1 MKKFP
6 HIISKLFYEP
16 LILTRAKHAAMVNV
30 LESHMAKMA
39 MPMDDGD
46 GKDDEPDDDCGYIE
60 TERTAIIPVNGVLVA
75 KASDIPMS
83 SCGCGLD
90 AVSAMIDVAVA
101 DKNVRKILFYFKSPG
116 GSVTGVPECGRKIA
130 GIVSKSTVAFTDTE
144 CCSGA
149 LWLAEQCQQ
158 VYMTPS
164 AAFGSIGVW
173 CAYLDMSRN
182 LDNEGVKV
190 QEFSAGKYK
199 TMGAYWKSLSKD
211 ESKMIQA
218 SVDKIYGQFK
228 EAVQTRRVVADEFMQ
243 GQIFDGEEAVAAGLV
258 DGLVESIEEVI

>member
-1 MKKFP
+1 MKRYP

-16 LILTRAKHAAMVNV
+16 LIITRARHTAICQVVEA
-30 LESHMAKMA
+30 HMAKVNSM
-39 MPMDDGD
+39 
-46 GKDDEPDDDCGYIE
+46 PDDSEEDDAPEFEYVA
-60 TERTAIIPVNGVLVA
+60 TEQTAIIPVNGVLVA

-90 AVSAMIDVAVA
+90 EVGAMIDVAVA
-101 DKNVRKILFYFKSPG
+101 DPSISKIVFNFNSPG
-116 GSVTGVPECGRKIA
+116 GGVTGVPELGRKIA

-158 VYMTPS
+158 VFMTES

-173 CAYLDMSRN
+173 CAYLDLSAQMKMDGEN
-182 LDNEGVKV
+182 M

-199 TMGAYWKSLSKD
+199 TMGAYWKPLTKD
-211 ESKMIQA
+211 EGKIIQA
-218 SVDKIYGQFK
+218 NVDKIYGQFK
-228 EAVQTRRVVADEFMQ
+228 EAVQTRRVVSDEFMQ
-243 GQIFDGEEAVAAGLV
+243 GQIFDGEEAVNAGLV
-258 DGLVESIEEVI
+258 DGLVESMEEVI